1 MTELNTFTHKNRWQ
15 IFQAQYT
22 IHTDE
27 NVILN
32 VPRPLAA
39 KAKIG
44 SAEDDQSVFF
54 NLFFISFKKI
64 NFFLSLKKE
73 ATNRSQVMR

>member
-44 SAEDDQSVFF
+44 SAEDDQSVF
-54 NLFFISFKKI
+54 LIY
-64 NFFLSLKKE
+64 FLYPSKRLIF
-73 ATNRSQVMR
+73 SYL